1 MVQQTHA
8 MNNDP
13 GQIPKKINVFKP
25 KEKELLP
32 TRTKQYLLVEQ

>member
-1 MVQQTHA
+1 

-13 GQIPKKINVFKP
+13 GQIPKRISVFKP

-32 TRTKQYLLVEQ
+32 TRTKQYLLVEQAK